1 MFRSAV
7 AAALRH
13 LYRGKLYAAIAVSGL
28 SVGLCAVLLAMLY
41 VRSQYTYDHFI
52 PSYQSIYQVTMT
64 QSNAGGPGSRT
75 GNSPA
80 WLAERMKAELPGI
93 ASVSRVYT
101 GDVLL
106 RLGNVEHMVPLSSA
120 DPEFFNTLRFR
131 VLEGNANAAMSLPD
145 QLVITREVA
154 RKFFGDESP
163 VGKVVE
169 IVRGL
174 SRAGGEPHAVTVGA
188 VIEDIPD
195 NRSTVGGRMFV
206 SSRATWTTIYG
217 YDRSRAAESNRWA
230 RGMLEQVR
238 TVVRLQPGASLGL
251 VSSGL
256 RDMASRVNAVPIA
269 LPGGSTIPPAELSL
283 LPLDRIHTDAGL
295 NPGFRSRIAIIASLA
310 LVILVIAAMNFVNLL
325 TARLGTRVVE
335 VGIRKLAGASRT
347 TLAGQFFG
355 EAFIHV
361 VIAVV
366 AAVAMTELLLPH
378 VNAFLRA
385 DAGFEYWKEPAL
397 LGWMVLGTVVFGLL
411 AGFWPALV
419 LSSLRPLGATRSSR
433 VARGGGGLIRQVLVA
448 SQFALLATLM
458 LAASVAY
465 LQRDFAASQ
474 ALQFDTDHVLVL
486 NMGCTPARMAE
497 LRNLSGVRD
506 AACSGTT
513 LLGGEDV
520 PWLQA
525 STRYGGS
532 VDLSGVFIDDRTLGL
547 YGIKLLAGRAP
558 AVTDMPLVPA
568 DTRYVGARQSTRAL
582 INESAVRALGFA
594 SAAAAI
600 GPYPLAAKGSAEAVN
615 GLDEI
620 IGVVPDFSMASVE
633 SRVGPTV
640 FYFDPA
646 QFTRVSVKL
655 SGTDIPGALA
665 AIDALWKNTGGRGP
679 LTRMFYEERV
689 ERMYQAMLRE
699 ARIFGVASLIAISLA
714 LLGLLGLAASAADRR
729 TREIGIRKALGA
741 NTGDVLKLLLWQFSK
756 PVIWANFI
764 AWPPAAW
771 MMHRWL
777 NGSVYHIDLPLWLFP
792 ATGLATVLIAL
803 ATVSVHALRVASAKP
818 AVALR
823 HE

>member
-1 MFRSAV
+1 VFRSAV

-28 SVGLCAVLLAMLY
+28 SVGLCAVLLAVLY
-41 VRSQYTYDHFI
+41 IRSQYSYDHFI
-52 PSYQSIYQVTMT
+52 PGYQDIYQVTMT
-64 QSNAGGPGSRT
+64 QSGAGGAVRRT

-80 WLAERMKAELPGI
+80 WLAERMKLELPGI

-120 DPEFFNTLRFR
+120 DPDFFNTLPLR
-131 VLEGNANAAMSLPD
+131 VLAGNVTTAMSRPD

-154 RKFFGDESP
+154 RKFFGEESP
-163 VGKVVE
+163 VGKSVE

-195 NRSTVGGRMFV
+195 NRSSVVGRMFV
-206 SSRATWTTIYG
+206 SSRAAWTTIYG
-217 YDRSRAAESNRWA
+217 YDRSRAVASNHWA

-238 TVVRLQPGASLGL
+238 TVVRLHPGSSLQS

-256 RDMASRVNAVPIA
+256 RDIASRVNAVPIA
-269 LPGGSTIPPAELSL
+269 LPGGGVLAASELDL
-283 LPLDRIHTDAGL
+283 LPLDRIHTDEGL
-295 NPGFRSRIAIIASLA
+295 NPGFTVRIAVIMSLA
-310 LVILVIAAMNFVNLL
+310 LVILIIAVTNFVNLL

-335 VGIRKLAGASRT
+335 VGMRKLAGASRA

-355 EAFIHV
+355 EAFAHV
-361 VIAVV
+361 TIAVV

-378 VNAFLRA
+378 VNAFLGS
-385 DAGFEYWKEPAL
+385 DAGFEYWKEPSL
-397 LGWMVLGTVVFGLL
+397 LGWMALGTVIFGLL

-419 LSSLRPLGATRSSR
+419 LSSLRPLGATSGAR
-433 VARGGGGLIRQVLVA
+433 VARGGGGLFRQVLVA
-448 SQFALLATLM
+448 SQFALLAGLI

-474 ALQFDTDHVLVL
+474 ALRFDTDQVLVL
-486 NMGCTPARMAE
+486 NMGCTSARMAE
-497 LRNLSGVRD
+497 LRKLSGVRD

-513 LLGGEDV
+513 LLGGEEV
-520 PWLQA
+520 AWLQTVA
-525 STRYGGS
+525 RDGRP

-547 YGIKLLAGRAP
+547 YGIKLLAGRMPSA
-558 AVTDMPLVPA
+558 TDVSLGPA
-568 DTRYVGARQSTRAL
+568 DPRYVGAGQSTRAL
-582 INESAVRALGFA
+582 INESAVRALGFS

-600 GPYPLAAKGSAEAVN
+600 GPYALAAEGSDVALN
-615 GLDEI
+615 GLNEI

-633 SRVGPTV
+633 SRIGPTV
-640 FYFDPA
+640 FYVDPA

-655 SGTDIPGALA
+655 NGTDIPGSLA
-665 AIDALWKNTGGRGP
+665 AIDAVWKNTGGRGP

-699 ARIFGVASLIAISLA
+699 ARAFGIASLVAISLA

-741 NTGDVLKLLLWQFSK
+741 HTGDVLRMLLWQFSK
-756 PVIWANFI
+756 PVIWANLI
-764 AWPPAAW
+764 AWPVAGW
-771 MMHRWL
+771 VMRRWL
-777 NGSVYHIDLPLWLFP
+777 DGFAYHIDLPLWLFP
-792 ATGLATVLIAL
+792 ATLLVTVLIAL
-803 ATVSVHALRVASAKP
+803 ATVSVHAVRVARARP
-818 AVALR
+818 VTALR
-823 HE
+823 YE